1 MPVLE
6 IERATFSPRTVRRKA
21 SELRY
26 FWEELFSE
34 ARDVPDGSL
43 FHYLLRRGDT
53 KWLIQRQSI
62 RRAPALQVVRYVGTQ
77 IDGIN
82 IQAGSNSKFSYTT
95 YGIDSTNTARVFP
108 LQAYE
113 NTDTAYKMVEAFGED
128 FAKGSVQ

>member
-1 MPVLE
+1 MPVPE
-6 IERATFSPRTVRRKA
+6 IERATFSPKTIRRKA

-34 ARDVPDGSL
+34 AKDLPDGSL
-43 FHYLLRRGDT
+43 FHYLIRRGDT
-53 KWLIQRQSI
+53 QWLIQRQGI

-82 IQAGSNSKFSYTT
+82 IQAGSNPKFSYST
-95 YGIDSTNTARVFP
+95 YGIDTINNATVFP
-108 LQAYE
+108 LQTYE

-128 FAKGSVQ
+128 FAKGSA